1 MIVQPTCKLRLIKMD
16 GNLLVGHLLK
26 ASLNEVML
34 LVKSSC

>member
-1 MIVQPTCKLRLIKMD
+1 MVVQPTCKLRLIKMD
-16 GNLLVGHLLK
+16 GNLLVRHLLK

>member
-1 MIVQPTCKLRLIKMD
+1 MIVQPTCELRLIKVD
-16 GNLLVGHLLK
+16 GNLLVRYFLK